1 MEYVCATPFISADGE
16 LRLWDLAAGVST
28 RRFVGRK
35 TFSPW
40 NSQLITVRS
49 CLLLVTVRSSC
60 GTRLESVSTRSPTK
74 VRDIRIGCCVRFSPN
89 KLVPTIV
96 SASWDQTVKVWNL
109 ENCKIRNTLAGHSGY
124 LNTMSLSPDGSM
136 CACGG
141 KDGAVLLWDMAEG
154 KTLCSLEAGS
164 IIHSL

>member
-1 MEYVCATPFISADGE
+1 MIQNEKRVEATLTSSQT
-16 LRLWDLAAGVST
+16 L
-28 RRFVGRK
+28 
-35 TFSPW
+35 FSPLTDT
-40 NSQLITVRS
+40 SRSPKAETVSFVSGTSPRKS
-49 CLLLVTVRSSC
+49 PLDVSC

-124 LNTMSLSPDGSM
+124 LNTVALSPDGSM

>member
-1 MEYVCATPFISADGE
+1 M
-16 LRLWDLAAGVST
+16 L
-28 RRFVGRK
+28 
-35 TFSPW
+35 FSPLTDT
-40 NSQLITVRS
+40 SRSPKAETVSFVSGTSPRES
-49 CLLLVTVRSSC
+49 PLDVSWDERLRSSC
-60 GTRLESVSTRSPTK
+60 GTHLESVSTRSPTK

-96 SASWDQTVKVWNL
+96 SASWDQTVKVWNH
-109 ENCKIRNTLAGHSGY
+109 ENCKIRNTLIGHSGY
-124 LNTMSLSPDGSM
+124 LNNVALSPDSSM
-136 CACGG
+136 CASGG